1 MYRIPEPLSK
11 SSLALA
17 WITLSIAIVAILLGA
32 GALLS
37 NFGVLQQ
44 ILRPTPTI
52 TPDVAAT
59 GEAENVRI
67 VAQVATEVARQ
78 LTLIALSHT
87 PTPVSTP
94 TSITPPTNTPQPTAT
109 ATPPLTPNLQE
120 VTLSQQSGG
129 ATFTVRLRPAS
140 VLNEAYDEQTSPR
153 VGNVA
158 VYSRCHPT
166 EFGTEPAIDEAK
178 AIPFELVF
186 EGEGTVP
193 NESTAVDINLDID
206 GNFITVKRGVDGVC
220 SEATVHTD
228 SATIALGISN
238 TAPQQQATVYY
249 LVPDNFTAPT
259 IPPLFTVFATLLNG
273 PALTPNAS
281 NQLRVLPLMFFTS
294 ANIRSTKS
302 TSNGINIIR
311 SLVADERVRVLS
323 IEGVDADQWARVEF
337 DPKPQPTPTPD
348 PLATPDPSATVA
360 PMQPETE
367 GWINIGH
374 LDVVET
380 PIGLLEWAPKQ

>member
-32 GALLS
+32 SALLS

-109 ATPPLTPNLQE
+109 ATPPLTPNPQE
-120 VTLSQQSGG
+120 VELSQQSGG
-129 ATFTVRLRPAS
+129 VTFTVRLGQAS
-140 VLNEAYDEQTSPR
+140 VLNEVNDIRTLPR
-153 VGNVA
+153 GGNVA

-166 EFGTEPAIDEAK
+166 EFGTEPAVDEAK

-186 EGEGTVP
+186 EGEGTF
-193 NESTAVDINLDID
+193 EDTRKATITLAIEGD
-206 GNFITVKRGVDGVC
+206 FITVKRGTIDGKCV
-220 SEATVHTD
+220 EAKRHTNR
-228 SATIALGISN
+228 ATIDLGISN
-238 TAPQQQATVYY
+238 AIPQQQATVYY

>member
-32 GALLS
+32 SALLS

-140 VLNEAYDEQTSPR
+140 VLNEGNDIRTLPR
-153 VGNVA
+153 GGNVA

-166 EFGTEPAIDEAK
+166 EFGTEPAVDEAK

-186 EGEGTVP
+186 EGEGTF
-193 NESTAVDINLDID
+193 EDTRKATITLAIEGD
-206 GNFITVKRGVDGVC
+206 FITVKRGTIDGKCV
-220 SEATVHTD
+220 EAKRHTNR
-228 SATIALGISN
+228 ATIDLGISN
-238 TAPQQQATVYY
+238 AIPQQQATVYY

-259 IPPLFTVFATLLNG
+259 IPPLFTVSATLEDG
-273 PALTPNAS
+273 TELTTSAS
-281 NQLRVLPLMFFTS
+281 NQLRVLPLIS
-294 ANIRSTKS
+294 VQVGRVRNERSLAD
-302 TSNGINIIR
+302 NAIIR
-311 SLVADERVRVLS
+311 PLVANERVRVLS
-323 IEGVDADQWARVEF
+323 IEGADADQWAWVEF
-337 DPKPQPTPTPD
+337 DPKPQPTPIPEAGST
-348 PLATPDPSATVA
+348 A
-360 PMQPETE
+360 PQSQPEFVTQ

-374 LDVVET
+374 PEVAET
-380 PIGLLEWAPKQ
+380 FIGSLEWAQP